1 MWDVRARSP
10 KWGIFWQAQA
20 RPCSTLK
27 LELGS
32 RSKIW
37 ARTTSCWLI
46 VKDWLFTENPFDLGR
61 RHVWMR
67 TSGRGQRIS
76 GPSGTRQG
84 RDQRND
90 LQHSRGVGQPD
101 LWLVQRLPDGQIRA
115 PEKTVL
121 FSARTVHHGPV
132 VQPLEVRG
140 PPVASRTAKFL
151 VFSRPLGMPSL
162 YLLCYRV

>member
-1 MWDVRARSP
+1 MWEARARSE
-10 KWGIFWQAQA
+10 GYFD
-20 RPCSTLK
+20 RLRLK
-27 LELGS
+27 KLGS
-32 RSKIW
+32 FHLLLAVFKW
-37 ARTTSCWLI
+37 LTS
-46 VKDWLFTENPFDLGR
+46 LFTENPFDLGR

-67 TSGRGQRIS
+67 TSGRGQGIS

-90 LQHSRGVGQPD
+90 LQHSWGVGQPD

>member
-1 MWDVRARSP
+1 
-10 KWGIFWQAQA
+10 
-20 RPCSTLK
+20 
-27 LELGS
+27 
-32 RSKIW
+32 
-37 ARTTSCWLI
+37 
-46 VKDWLFTENPFDLGR
+46 
-61 RHVWMR
+61 MR
-67 TSGRGQRIS
+67 TSGRGQGIS

-151 VFSRPLGMPSL
+151 VLVDLWVCHRCICFVTEFNVEDEILKNKNKSFKRIFFVDTAKLGLSVYALIFSWNI
-162 YLLCYRV
+162 